1 MPRPLFECEAV
12 EAEIDRVRSLDV
24 DALRTLWR
32 TTFRSSPPPAFSKDI
47 LARFLCWHLQEQ
59 AFGGLDAKT
68 AKHLGGPAR
77 GGRSRADRSR
87 RLKPGTVF
95 LREYRAS
102 GTPSPSLQR
111 AKTAVA
117 VALEILDTEVRWLAS
132 TRAMTFTGLKLKA
145 SYASIEGACST
156 RFVGRGRRSTRP
168 TKRVEHAPRQFSML
182 EPKIGLPILFAG
194 IVSGSDP
201 GANKRSVASR

>member
-1 MPRPLFECEAV
+1 MAYDLPIVPAAGLQQGHPGAVPLLAPSGAGLRRAGCQ
-12 EAEIDRVRSLDV
+12 DRK
-24 DALRTLWR
+24 
-32 TTFRSSPPPAFSKDI
+32 AF
-47 LARFLCWHLQEQ
+47 
-59 AFGGLDAKT
+59 
-68 AKHLGGPAR
+68 GGPAR
-77 GGRSRADRSR
+77 GGRSRADPPS

-145 SYASIEGACST
+145 SYASIEGALADSI
-156 RFVGRGRRSTRP
+156 
-168 TKRVEHAPRQFSML
+168 VED
-182 EPKIGLPILFAG
+182 ILQL
-194 IVSGSDP
+194 
-201 GANKRSVASR
+201 

>member
-1 MPRPLFECEAV
+1 MTERPRLFGGEPKGIREATGWQPHSV
-12 EAEIDRVRSLDV
+12 RGFLTAVVRKKLGLTLVSEKTGDERV
-24 DALRTLWR
+24 
-32 TTFRSSPPPAFSKDI
+32 
-47 LARFLCWHLQEQ
+47 FLCWHLQEQ

-68 AKHLGGPAR
+68 AKHLSGPAR

-95 LREYRAS
+95 PREYRAS

-145 SYASIEGACST
+145 SYASIEGALADSI
-156 RFVGRGRRSTRP
+156 
-168 TKRVEHAPRQFSML
+168 VED
-182 EPKIGLPILFAG
+182 ILQL
-194 IVSGSDP
+194 
-201 GANKRSVASR
+201 